1 MKRESIKGIFK
12 LDLSIKS
19 FFLFLILSVLV
30 ISHKI
35 LSDFALQD
43 IVSFKSYLSNLVQTD
58 IYMALIFV
66 FFWMLIYL
74 GILFIGA
81 VINPLNFLASILLV
95 VSIFIHNWFG
105 SLLIPL
111 SWVVVLIGIIIFV
124 VDSIKKRKENRK

>member
-124 VDSIKKRKENRK
+124 VDSIKKRKEKKK

>member
-58 IYMALIFV
+58 IYMALTFV
-66 FFWMLIYL
+66 FFWMLIYF